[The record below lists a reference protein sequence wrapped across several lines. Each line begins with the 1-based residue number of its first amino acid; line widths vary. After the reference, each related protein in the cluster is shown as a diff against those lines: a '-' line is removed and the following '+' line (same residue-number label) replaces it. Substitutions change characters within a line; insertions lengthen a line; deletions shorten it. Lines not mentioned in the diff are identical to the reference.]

1 MSVPPRA
8 PGAARVVTSI
18 SLGASF
24 ALARLRGRVGLLFI
38 DAPHSTSDVLSPQGH
53 HAHGRVGAESLTLFS
68 SSSLSVL
75 IIIGVSCGVV
85 SALVSC
91 AVRLPRP
98 RAQPETA
105 PL

>member
-1 MSVPPRA
+1 MSP
-8 PGAARVVTSI
+8 AAAWTVI
-18 SLGASF
+18 
-24 ALARLRGRVGLLFI
+24 GL
-38 DAPHSTSDVLSPQGH
+38 VLVFLIGP
-53 HAHGRVGAESLTLFS
+53 
-68 SSSLSVL
+68 VL
-75 IIIGVSCGVV
+75 VIIGVSCGVV